1 MNLKIITF
9 LSLVIVLSGCTNF
22 AMLTSGAGVAVGN
35 NIYAKAYSG
44 IDILTIVSTEK
55 DLKTHIYENIRHAH

>member
-1 MNLKIITF
+1 
-9 LSLVIVLSGCTNF
+9 
-22 AMLTSGAGVAVGN
+22 MLTSGAGVAVGN